1 MLRNCRPAGPDC
13 PQHCFLIAS
22 CWLLLSNRP
31 VTNDITA
38 QLAAIQR
45 EMASRPPGLVEHVR
59 QTAAEAVALGHYF
72 DIDPERIE
80 LAAWSHDLF
89 RHLTGPGLLTMAREV
104 GIAVSADD
112 EVSPVVLHGPIAAA
126 VIRDRFG
133 VTDDEVVEA
142 VASHTLGLAEMTFL
156 AKVILLADKF
166 EPGKRHRSANL
177 RRIRRLARRDL
188 DTALLCW
195 SDWSW
200 VKARES
206 GMAIHG
212 GSWHS
217 RSRWVREHHA
227 ELNMPG
233 RVADDVFELSIS
245 LR

>member
-1 MLRNCRPAGPDC
+1 MSED
-13 PQHCFLIAS
+13 IA
-22 CWLLLSNRP
+22 
-31 VTNDITA
+31 T

-45 EMASRPPGLVEHVR
+45 EMASRPPGLVGHVEHV
-59 QTAAEAVALGHYF
+59 AAEAIALGHFY
-72 DIDPERIE
+72 DLDPERIE

-89 RHLTGPGLLTMAREV
+89 RHLTPPGLLTLAREV
-104 GIAVSADD
+104 GIPLSTDD

-133 VTDDEVVEA
+133 VVDDEVIDA
-142 VASHTLGLAEMTFL
+142 VASHTMGLPEMTFI

-166 EPGKRHRSANL
+166 EPDKRHHAANL

-188 DTALLCW
+188 DLALLCW

-206 GMAIHG
+206 GSAIHH
-212 GSWHS
+212 GSWDS
-217 RSRWVREHHA
+217 RAHWVREHHA
-227 ELNMPG
+227 ELHMPG

-245 LR
+245 QQK